1 MGQVGSS
8 LTVKFKVRAVFGILI
23 VVLLLMGIF
32 AWWKLGQVGEAATNV
47 RDEVLPATQTLGYMN
62 DAAQGYRILEAE
74 HVLAVDAKE
83 MATIEKSQDDT
94 ASQMKT
100 FKADFEKLLSADA
113 KPKYAAFQT
122 GWDKFIADNAKLN
135 DASRKNDDEAVGKLY
150 RGDTK
155 KSFDAV
161 VTALDDLIKLNV
173 SYGTKAAQS
182 GADQA
187 GSSELV
193 ILGAI
198 LLSLIVCGVGSWIFV
213 SSVLV
218 PILGIAEVM
227 TRLSANDLSVSIEGA
242 DKQDEI
248 GSMVR
253 SVEVFK
259 ENMVKA
265 AELSRDQRDEQ
276 VAKEK
281 RQERIAQH
289 IATFADRIS
298 REIDSLS
305 KAAESM
311 RQASQTMSQTATE
324 TSHQADAVDQAAQLA
339 SSNVESVANATG
351 ELASTVD
358 EISRQVDLSSQIARK
373 AVDEANRTNQTIQG
387 LAGAAQRIGNVMQLI
402 GHIASQTR
410 LLALNAT
417 IEAARAGEAGKGF
430 AVVASE
436 VRNLANQTASATDDI
451 ALQIGAIQTATQEAV
466 SAITHIGGTITEISE
481 ISTMISTAVEEQ
493 GATTLGMKRNTE
505 EAASGTMNVSA
516 NISQVSAGAGQT
528 GAVAGEVL
536 NAAVALGKQATL
548 LRQEIDSFLDQ
559 IRAA

>member
-1 MGQVGSS
+1 MGQSGSS
-8 LTVKFKVRAVFGILI
+8 LTVKFKVRAVFGFLI
-23 VVLLLMGIF
+23 IVLLAMGAF
-32 AWWKLGQVGEAATNV
+32 AWLRLGQVSETTENIGA
-47 RDEVLPATQTLGYMN
+47 EVIPATQVLGYMN
-62 DAAQGYRILEAE
+62 DAVQNFRILQAE

-83 MATIEKSQDDT
+83 MSSIDVQQDALATKIKDLRSEIEPLLSND
-94 ASQMKT
+94 A
-100 FKADFEKLLSADA
+100 KAD
-113 KPKYAAFQT
+113 YAAFGQAWT
-122 GWDKFIADNAKLN
+122 KYQADNGKLN
-135 DASRKNDDEAVGKLY
+135 EASRKNDDEAVGKQY

-155 KSFDAV
+155 KSFEDV
-161 VTALDDLIKLNV
+161 EGALDKIVKLNV
-173 SYGTKAAQS
+173 GYGKQKATAAESQVHS
-182 GADQA
+182 TEVG
-187 GSSELV
+187 
-193 ILGAI
+193 IIGAI
-198 LLSLIVCGVGSWIFV
+198 VLSLIACGVGSWIFV

-218 PILGIAEVM
+218 PILGIGEVM
-227 TRLSANDLSVSIEGA
+227 TRLSANDLSVKIEGA
-242 DKQDEI
+242 EKQDEI

-265 AELSRDQRDEQ
+265 GELSRAQRDEQ

-281 RQERIAQH
+281 RQERITQH
-289 IATFADRIS
+289 ISTFADRIAH
-298 REIDSLS
+298 EIDSLS

-373 AVDEANRTNQTIQG
+373 AVEEANRTNQTIQG

-493 GATTLGMKRNTE
+493 GATTLGMKRNTA

-536 NAAVALGKQATL
+536 KSAVALGGQATL
-548 LRQEIDSFLDQ
+548 LRKEIDSFLDQ

>member
-1 MGQVGSS
+1 MGGTS
-8 LTVKFKVRAVFGILI
+8 LTVKIKVRAVFGLLI
-23 VVLLLMGIF
+23 MVLLAMAVF
-32 AWWKLGQVGEAATNV
+32 AGFRLGQVSDTADNIQN
-47 RDEVLPATQTLGYMN
+47 EVLPATQLLGYMN
-62 DAAQGYRILEAE
+62 DVAQAMRILEAE

-83 MATIEKSQDDT
+83 MTAIEKSEDDGL
-94 ASQMKT
+94 QKL
-100 FKADFEKLLSADA
+100 KGLRGQFEPLLSADA
-113 KPKYAAFQT
+113 KGGYAKFAAA
-122 GWDKFIADNAKLN
+122 WDKFIADSNKLN

-155 KSFDAV
+155 KSFDEVKA
-161 VTALDDLIKLNV
+161 ALDGLVTLNV
-173 SYGTKAAQS
+173 GYGKQAAATGKNQVQS
-182 GADQA
+182 AEIGIM
-187 GSSELV
+187 V
-193 ILGAI
+193 AI
-198 LLSLIVCGVGSWIFV
+198 TLSLVVCAAGYFLFA
-213 SSVLV
+213 SSVLA
-218 PILGIAEVM
+218 PILRIGEVM
-227 TRLSANDLSVSIEGA
+227 NRLSANDLSVKVEGA
-242 DKQDEI
+242 ERGDEI

-253 SVEVFK
+253 SVEVFR
-259 ENMVKA
+259 ENMAKTE
-265 AELSRDQRDEQ
+265 ELSRTQREEQ
-276 VAKEK
+276 AAKEQ
-281 RQERIAQH
+281 RQERIAQQ
-289 IATFADRIS
+289 IASFAERIS
-298 REIDSLS
+298 KEIDRLAE
-305 KAAESM
+305 AADSM
-311 RQASQTMSQTATE
+311 RQASQTMSQTATA
-324 TSHQADAVDQAAQLA
+324 TSQQAEAVDQAAQLA

-358 EISRQVDLSSQIARK
+358 EISRQVDASSQIARK

-481 ISTMISTAVEEQ
+481 IATMISTAVEQQ
-493 GATTLGMKRNTE
+493 GATTLGMKRNTA

-536 NAAVALGKQATL
+536 NAAVALGKQSTL
-548 LRQEIDSFLDQ
+548 LREEINRFLEQ
-559 IRAA
+559 IQAA

>member
-1 MGQVGSS
+1 MGQSGSS
-8 LTVKFKVRAVFGILI
+8 LTVKFKVRSVFGFLILVLI
-23 VVLLLMGIF
+23 VMGAF
-32 AWWKLGQVGEAATNV
+32 AWSSLGEVSNTADNIGA
-47 RDEVLPATQTLGYMN
+47 EVLPATQYLGYMN
-62 DAAQGYRILEAE
+62 DAAQGYRILQAE

-83 MATIEKSQDDT
+83 MAVIEKGQDEEVGK
-94 ASQMKT
+94 MKG
-100 FKADFEKLLSADA
+100 FRPEIEPLLSADA
-113 KPKYAAFQT
+113 KTPYAKFSAA
-122 GWDKFIADNAKLN
+122 WDKYIADSARLN
-135 DASRKNDDEAVGKLY
+135 EASRKNDDEKVGQLY

-155 KSFDAV
+155 KSFDEA
-161 VTALDDLIKLNV
+161 TSALDEIVKLNV
-173 SYGTKAAQS
+173 GYGKRAAAN
-182 GADQA
+182 GEAQA
-187 GSSELV
+187 KSTEFWILTAIAFSLV
-193 ILGAI
+193 GCAF
-198 LLSLIVCGVGSWIFV
+198 GYWIFAN
-213 SSVLV
+213 SVLA
-218 PILGIAEVM
+218 PILGIGEVM
-227 TRLSANDLSVSIEGA
+227 TRLSANDLSVTIEGA
-242 DKQDEI
+242 ERQDEI

-259 ENMVKA
+259 ENMAKA
-265 AELSRDQRDEQ
+265 EELSRIQREEQ
-276 VAKEK
+276 VAKEQ
-281 RQERIAQH
+281 RQERITQH
-289 IATFADRIS
+289 ISTFADRIS
-298 REIDSLS
+298 REIDRLS
-305 KAAESM
+305 QAADGM

-373 AVDEANRTNQTIQG
+373 AVEEANRTNQTIQG

-481 ISTMISTAVEEQ
+481 IATMISTAVEEQ

-536 NAAVALGKQATL
+536 NAAVALGKQSTL
-548 LRQEIDSFLDQ
+548 LREEINQFLDQ

>member
-1 MGQVGSS
+1 M
-8 LTVKFKVRAVFGILI
+8 
-23 VVLLLMGIF
+23 
-32 AWWKLGQVGEAATNV
+32 
-47 RDEVLPATQTLGYMN
+47 
-62 DAAQGYRILEAE
+62 
-74 HVLAVDAKE
+74 
-83 MATIEKSQDDT
+83 
-94 ASQMKT
+94 
-100 FKADFEKLLSADA
+100 
-113 KPKYAAFQT
+113 
-122 GWDKFIADNAKLN
+122 
-135 DASRKNDDEAVGKLY
+135 
-150 RGDTK
+150 
-155 KSFDAV
+155 
-161 VTALDDLIKLNV
+161 
-173 SYGTKAAQS
+173 
-182 GADQA
+182 
-187 GSSELV
+187 
-193 ILGAI
+193 
-198 LLSLIVCGVGSWIFV
+198 
-213 SSVLV
+213 
-218 PILGIAEVM
+218 
-227 TRLSANDLSVSIEGA
+227 
-242 DKQDEI
+242 
-248 GSMVR
+248 
-253 SVEVFK
+253 
-259 ENMVKA
+259 
-265 AELSRDQRDEQ
+265 
-276 VAKEK
+276 
-281 RQERIAQH
+281 
-289 IATFADRIS
+289 
-298 REIDSLS
+298 S
-305 KAAESM
+305 KAS
-311 RQASQTMSQTATE
+311 
-324 TSHQADAVDQAAQLA
+324 
-339 SSNVESVANATG
+339 ANATG